1 MGQWRGP
8 LFHLTTAQ
16 PFSEVLYT
24 NWQVTREQHHWSMM
38 CTRIGFYRSGRIP
51 GSGQIVHSSL
61 PQVLVKWV
69 KVPQLQNAC
78 LGHINT
84 HIINVCQYIEGPFN
98 RTEGEKAYNTILV
111 SMVAS
116 LKAQSFFL
124 PVWCGKLFFSIK
136 QRPYLPETWRD
147 APSVAPCHRNI
158 TRLHSFLLSGIRV
171 VEGRKEIL
179 PKSAICHSAMDAGD
193 KGGRGVRSAHWSSK
207 KLPIELL
214 KQLSDKKEEA
224 HLWLKWEIKKKSM
237 SNSELSW
244 TSNGSIK

>member
-16 PFSEVLYT
+16 PFSEVLFT

-38 CTRIGFYRSGRIP
+38 CSRIGFYRSGRIP

-84 HIINVCQYIEGPFN
+84 HIINVCQYLEGPFN

-116 LKAQSFFL
+116 LKAQSFFAG
-124 PVWCGKLFFSIK
+124 VMW
-136 QRPYLPETWRD
+136 ET
-147 APSVAPCHRNI
+147 
-158 TRLHSFLLSGIRV
+158 FLLHQAEALSSRDMTRCTIRGPV
-171 VEGRKEIL
+171 SQKYYQAAFIPFVWHPSRWG
-179 PKSAICHSAMDAGD
+179 
-193 KGGRGVRSAHWSSK
+193 
-207 KLPIELL
+207 
-214 KQLSDKKEEA
+214 
-224 HLWLKWEIKKKSM
+224 
-237 SNSELSW
+237 
-244 TSNGSIK
+244 